1 MYDQHSVIQHDL
13 MKGTVNMLFVYKN
26 VKHLQNNLF
35 TFFQHQDRL
44 VKAVQQHQQECNKLC
59 QLVTV
64 NGFQVS

>member
-1 MYDQHSVIQHDL
+1 
-13 MKGTVNMLFVYKN
+13 MKGTVYILFVYKN

-44 VKAVQQHQQECNKLC
+44 VKAVQQHQQEWNKLY

-64 NGFQVS
+64 NGFRLVNVIFICGQV